1 LTGDH
6 QDRGYTYGRE
16 PPPDT
21 GATPAGRSAAE
32 PSDATLR
39 TANRVSADYTIRFL
53 SLLRNL
59 GPGDLLDTL
68 VSLALIQANVG
79 HIDGVGP
86 GAPDGLRADGAV
98 PDNLR
103 RPVSV
108 LALADALG
116 LPYETTR
123 RRISHLADAGY
134 CVRVA
139 GGVMVPVATDG
150 PGHDAVRRTN
160 LSNLQRMFRALRLA
174 GVCLD

>member
-1 LTGDH
+1 V
-6 QDRGYTYGRE
+6 YTDGRE
-16 PPPDT
+16 PPLDT

-79 HIDGVGP
+79 HIDGSGP
-86 GAPDGLRADGAV
+86 EGLRADGAV